1 MSRTLLRTVAVAL
14 LAALLAL
21 PVGPGAAQ
29 PAVEITFYYPVA
41 VGGPITKIIDGYA
54 ADFMRENPG
63 ITVKPI
69 YAGTYQETI
78 VKALTAHKSGE
89 PPTTAILLSTDM
101 FTLIDEDAI
110 VPFDAHAKGAEDQ
123 AWMKSF
129 FPGFMK
135 NSQTGGK
142 TWGIPFQRSTIVLY
156 WNKEAFKEAGFDPNR
171 PPATWAEQVEY
182 ARKLTRRD
190 AAGNVTQWGLQVP
203 SSGFPYWL
211 FQGFTTQNDVLLMNE
226 AGTQTYY
233 DKPAVIEALQY
244 WVDLS
249 GRHKVMAPGVIEWGT
264 TPKDFFEKKTAM
276 MWTTTGNLT
285 NVRNNAKFEFGV
297 AMLPAG
303 KRRGS
308 PTGGGNFYLFK
319 KAAPAQQL
327 AALKFA
333 RWMTSPERAAQW
345 GIDTGYVAVRPDAWQ
360 TPAMKK
366 YVDGF
371 PAAAVARD
379 QLPHAVAELSTHE
392 NQRVTKALNDGL
404 QAALTGAKTP
414 AQAMKDAQAE
424 AERILKFY
432 RR

>member
-1 MSRTLLRTVAVAL
+1 MTSARAVAM
-14 LAALLAL
+14 ALAL
-21 PVGPGAAQ
+21 GLAMLAGAAVAQ
-29 PAVEITFYYPVA
+29 QATEITFYYPIA
-41 VGGPITKIIDGYA
+41 VGGPITKIVDGYA
-54 ADFMRENPG
+54 EQFSKEHPSIR
-63 ITVKPI
+63 VKPV
-69 YAGTYQETI
+69 YTGTYQESV

-110 VPFDAHAKGAEDQ
+110 VPWDELARAPDDA

-129 FPGFMK
+129 FPAFMK

-156 WNKEAFKEAGFDPNR
+156 WNKEIFKEVGLDPNKA
-171 PPATWAEQVEY
+171 PATWAEQVEF
-182 ARKLTRRD
+182 AKKLVKRD
-190 AAGNVTQWGLQVP
+190 SAGNVVRWGVQVP

-211 FQGFTTQNDVLLMNE
+211 FQGFTTQNDGLLMNE
-226 AGTQTYY
+226 AGTQTYF
-233 DKPAVIEALQY
+233 DDPKVVEALSY

-249 GRHKVMAPGVIEWGT
+249 AKHKVMAPGVLEWGT

-285 NVRNNAKFEFGV
+285 NVRNNAKFDFGV

-303 KRRGS
+303 RHRGS
-308 PTGGGNFYLFK
+308 PTGGGNFYVFK
-319 KAAPAQQL
+319 KASATQQQ
-327 AALKFA
+327 AAVTFA
-333 RWMTSPERAAQW
+333 KWMTSPERAAQW

-360 TPAMKK
+360 TAAMKK
-366 YVDGF
+366 YVADF

-379 QLPHAVAELSTHE
+379 QLQYAVAELSTHE

-404 QAALTGAKTP
+404 QAALTGAKSP

-424 AERILKFY
+424 AERILRPY

>member
-1 MSRTLLRTVAVAL
+1 MTSARAVAM
-14 LAALLAL
+14 ALAL
-21 PVGPGAAQ
+21 GLAMLAGAAVAQ
-29 PAVEITFYYPVA
+29 QATEITFYYPIA
-41 VGGPITKIIDGYA
+41 VGGPITKIVDGYTEQ
-54 ADFMRENPG
+54 FSKEHPSIR
-63 ITVKPI
+63 VKPV
-69 YAGTYQETI
+69 YTGTYQESV

-110 VPFDAHAKGAEDQ
+110 VPWDELARASDDA

-129 FPGFMK
+129 FPAFMK

-156 WNKEAFKEAGFDPNR
+156 WNKEIFKEVGLDPNKA
-171 PPATWAEQVEY
+171 PATWAEQMEF
-182 ARKLTRRD
+182 AKKLVKRD
-190 AAGNVTQWGLQVP
+190 SAGNVVRWGVQVP

-226 AGTQTYY
+226 AGTQTYF
-233 DKPAVIEALQY
+233 DDPKVVEALSY

-249 GRHKVMAPGVIEWGT
+249 AKHKVMAPGVLEWGT

-285 NVRNNAKFEFGV
+285 NVRTNAKFDFGV

-303 KRRGS
+303 RHRGS
-308 PTGGGNFYLFK
+308 PTGGGNFYVFK
-319 KAAPAQQL
+319 KASATQQQ
-327 AALKFA
+327 AAVTFA
-333 RWMTSPERAAQW
+333 KWMTSPERAAQW

-360 TPAMKK
+360 TAAMKK
-366 YVDGF
+366 YVADF

-379 QLPHAVAELSTHE
+379 QLQYAVAELSTHE

-404 QAALTGAKTP
+404 QAALTGAKSP

-424 AERILKFY
+424 AERILRPY